1 LEFSFT
7 SFLLLIFK
15 RANSDHL
22 EFFFRKTIF
31 KINLEKHLFPQPFLI
46 GKEWLLLVD
55 GKEKE
60 SRMNVC
66 SSFEKMDGVRIMLG
80 V

>member
-1 LEFSFT
+1 
-7 SFLLLIFK
+7 
-15 RANSDHL
+15 
-22 EFFFRKTIF
+22 
-31 KINLEKHLFPQPFLI
+31 
-46 GKEWLLLVD
+46 LVD

-80 V
+80 VWSPWELSQTLSGLVAQLTIGLATKFRIW

>member
-1 LEFSFT
+1 M
-7 SFLLLIFK
+7 
-15 RANSDHL
+15 
-22 EFFFRKTIF
+22 
-31 KINLEKHLFPQPFLI
+31 FPQPSLI

-80 V
+80 VWSPWELSQTLSGLVAQLTIGLATKFRIW